1 MAEVIIM
8 KIARLLL
15 CLIMVCGC
23 DARAIP
29 PPIPDPVPQPEN
41 WPALIYNADWV
52 AKAKD
57 YVATYQQRWD
67 FSQNI
72 APYDSFGPY
81 LNYHLTKDYSARP
94 KVRFVGGLPE
104 VRYGD
109 AYYRNPVT
117 MSQFAL
123 MQHGAGEHEQF
134 LATADALLEMQDLD
148 GAFRYQF
155 PWTYYLSGETYAPG
169 WVSGMAQGQALSVF
183 ARAYHLTGDKRY
195 LTAGNLAFDF
205 MLIPT
210 TDGGVMTTLADLDQ
224 SLSGYIWFEEYVSS
238 PANYTLNGYMFALL
252 GLYDWSHYNPVAGDY
267 FGKGIESLVNM
278 LPYYDIGGMTCYD
291 LGHITFGDKDPH
303 VNTKYHGV
311 HIKLLHALHSITGNR
326 WLQHFEHLW
335 QSYIE

>member
-1 MAEVIIM
+1 M

-67 FSQNI
+67 FSQNV
-72 APYDSFGPY
+72 AMYSSFGPY
-81 LNYHLTKDYSARP
+81 LNYHMTKSHDHLQKDP
-94 KVRFVGGLPE
+94 
-104 VRYGD
+104 YGIPMVQNGQH
-109 AYYRNPVT
+109 YNPVT
-117 MSQFAL
+117 ISQYAL
-123 MQHGAGEHEQF
+123 TLHAKGEIDSF
-134 LATADALLEMQDLD
+134 LAATDFLLTLQDKT
-148 GAFRYQF
+148 GAFRYNF
-155 PWTYYLSGETYAPG
+155 SWTYYLTGEMYDPG
-169 WVSGMAQGQALSVF
+169 WVSGMAQGQALSVLT
-183 ARAYHLTGDKRY
+183 RAYSLTGDEKY
-195 LTAGNLAFDF
+195 LAAGNLAFEF
-205 MLIPT
+205 MLVPT
-210 TDGGVMTTLADLDQ
+210 SEGGVLTTLADIDP
-224 SLSGYIWFEEYVSS
+224 SLSQYLWIEEYVSS

-252 GLYDWSHYNPVAGDY
+252 GLHDWSHYNPVAGDY
-267 FGKGIESLVNM
+267 FGKGIESLVNI
-278 LPYYDIGGMTCYD
+278 LPYYDIGGFSCYD
-291 LGHITFGDKDPH
+291 LGHLTFGGKPPH
-303 VNTKYHGV
+303 VGVKYHGV